1 MPQRHRRAARQGRQR
16 SEGLMYK
23 EFIEKHYKELMG
35 VLNCLKVGVYI
46 TDGKG
51 DTMLLNDESCKTGGL
66 TRDEVIGRNMKDLQ
80 DEGYVENSATL
91 RTMKSGRE
99 ESLIQNLGDGGKLFI
114 TGTPLFHQGQLD
126 LVVCTER
133 DITETLNLKELL
145 ADREQKTEK
154 YKKEI
159 EYLKMQNIVLW
170 GNLIA
175 EDEISKKSAETA
187 MRVAKHNTTIL
198 LTGESGTGKEV
209 YANFIYQNSNRVGK
223 PFIKVNCAA
232 IPGNLLESEMFGYE
246 KGAFTGAEK
255 SGKIGLFEMANH
267 GTIFLDEI
275 GEMPIHLQ
283 SKLLRVIQEKEIMH
297 IGGEKTIPLDIRL
310 IVATNRDLKKEVEE
324 GRFRED
330 LYYRLNIMPIELPP
344 LRGRKKDIKALC
356 NYFVGNFNRE
366 YRLHKTLDANA
377 IEEFLN
383 YEWPGNI
390 RELENIIERLMISFD
405 GDRITR
411 FQVEKA
417 IGRQVPVAV
426 ENDDLQGRTM
436 EELLGAYEKLI
447 LERMLEKYKKPS
459 EVARRLAMDKA
470 TLSRRIRR
478 YGL

>member
-1 MPQRHRRAARQGRQR
+1 
-16 SEGLMYK
+16 MYK
-23 EFIEKHYKELMG
+23 EFIEKHTRELLG
-35 VLNCLKVGVYI
+35 ILNCINVGIYI
-46 TDGKG
+46 TDGQG
-51 DTMLLNDESCKTGGL
+51 NTLFLNDESCKTGGL
-66 TRDEVIGRNMKDLQ
+66 TREEAIGRNMEDLVRL
-80 DEGYVENSATL
+80 GYVENSATL
-91 RTMKSGRE
+91 MSMKSGQE
-99 ESLIQNLGDGGKLFI
+99 ESIIQNLGDGGKLFV
-114 TGTPLFHQGQLD
+114 TGVPLFHKGKMD

-145 ADREQKTEK
+145 ADRELKTEK

-159 EYLKMQNIVLW
+159 EYLKMQNIIMW

-187 MRVAKHNTTIL
+187 MRVARHTTTIL

-209 YANFIYQNSNRVGK
+209 YANFIYQNSRRVGK

-232 IPGNLLESEMFGYE
+232 IPANLLESEMFGYE

-255 SGKIGLFEMANH
+255 GGKIGLFEMANH

-283 SKLLRVIQEKEIMH
+283 SKLLRVIQEKEIMR

-356 NYFVGNFNRE
+356 RYFVDHFNKE
-366 YRLHKTLDANA
+366 YKLRKSIDANA
-377 IEEFLN
+377 IDEFIN
-383 YEWPGNI
+383 YDWPGNI

-411 FQVEKA
+411 FQVATA
-417 IGRQVPVAV
+417 IGRRVPV
-426 ENDDLQGRTM
+426 ESEQDELGGHTM
-436 EELLGAYEKLI
+436 EELLDAYEKLI
-447 LERMLEKYKKPS
+447 LERMLEKHKRPS
-459 EVARRLAMDKA
+459 EVARQLTMDKA
-470 TLSRRIRR
+470 TLSRRMKK